1 MKKTLVICVLGVF
14 LLGIFATAGCGPNK
28 AKLNAY
34 YDAKMKKQEAEDR
47 LAKAKDANAAY
58 KAEYDKAVKKVDE
71 LRENHKNL
79 HEQRNA
85 IEKAKKM
92 PVTPLLHNAEK
103 EPTWE

>member
-1 MKKTLVICVLGVF
+1 MKRTISLCVLGAF
-14 LLGIFATAGCGPNK
+14 LLGVFAAGCGPSK
-28 AKLNAY
+28 ELLNAY

-71 LRENHKNL
+71 LRAQHKEL
-79 HEQRNA
+79 HGKRNN
-85 IEKAKKM
+85 IEKARKM
-92 PVTPLLHNAEK
+92 TLTPLLHGAEK